1 VVVPVTSQKTETE
14 HQKQAVKVVSRAA
27 GILRT
32 IPSAPLKLAKKGV
45 KAVMAA
51 VVVAS

>member
-1 VVVPVTSQKTETE
+1 VVVPVILQKTETE

-32 IPSAPLKLAKKGV
+32 IPSAPLKLAKKGE
-45 KAVMAA
+45 KAVTA
-51 VVVAS
+51 VVEIVS